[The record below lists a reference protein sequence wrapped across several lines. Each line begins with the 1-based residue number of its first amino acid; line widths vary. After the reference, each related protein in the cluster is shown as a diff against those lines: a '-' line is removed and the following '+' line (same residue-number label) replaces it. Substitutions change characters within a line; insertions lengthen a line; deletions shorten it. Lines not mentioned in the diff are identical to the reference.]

1 MDDLTQIIQDHAV
14 RIFSEG
20 ETVYD
25 IISDIISDS
34 NIEDKPIFI
43 VDIGVVA
50 RMYERFAEL
59 LPGVQVGA
67 ALYTPSWRLTRAWQ
81 VYYAA
86 KCNSDPVIL
95 KVLAAKGSR
104 FDVAS
109 YGEISTV
116 LEFTKPEN
124 LLLAHP
130 IKPCDTLKYARAV
143 DVDMMTFDSEN
154 ELLKIKLYHPAARL
168 LLRLQVDDTG
178 STSRFSCKF
187 GVTPE
192 TIKSMLALARTLGLD
207 VAGASFHV
215 GSGCSNPALYG
226 TAVRQA
232 LDTLTLAK
240 EFGMNATIVDIGGG
254 FSSDTFEAAADVIRP
269 LVEAHPDVTWIAE
282 PGRLLV
288 NDSSTLVVSVVGK
301 KELPG
306 PSYTFYVN
314 DSVYSSFNGII
325 FDRRKVQL
333 QPFNEREGLTF
344 KSKVYGNTCD
354 GIDEICAECMLPN
367 LAIGERVFVSRMG
380 AYSSA
385 SACLNFNGFFKPE
398 TVYVLTTH

>member
-1 MDDLTQIIQDHAV
+1 MDDLTQIIQDHSV
-14 RIFSEG
+14 RIFKDD
-20 ETVYD
+20 ETIYD
-25 IISDIISDS
+25 IIANIISNS

-43 VDIGVVA
+43 VDIGTVA
-50 RMYERFAEL
+50 RMYERFLEL
-59 LPGVQVGA
+59 LPGV
-67 ALYTPSWRLTRAWQ
+67 Q

-178 STSRFSCKF
+178 STSRFSCKY
-187 GVTPE
+187 GVSPE
-192 TIKSMLALARTLGLD
+192 SVKPLLALARTLGLD

-215 GSGCSNPALYG
+215 GSGCSNPLLYG
-226 TAVRQA
+226 TAVQQA
-232 LDTLTLAK
+232 LDTLALAK
-240 EFGMNATIVDIGGG
+240 EYGMEATLVVIGGG
-254 FSSDTFEAAADVIRP
+254 FSSDTFEAAAGVIRP
-269 LVEAHPDVTWIAE
+269 LVEARPDVTWIAE

-306 PSYTFYVN
+306 PCYTYYVN

-325 FDRRKVQL
+325 FDKRTVQL
-333 QPFNEREGLTF
+333 LPFNEREGVTF
-344 KSKVYGNTCD
+344 KSKCYGNTCD
-354 GIDEICAECMLPN
+354 GIDEICAECFLPD

-385 SACLNFNGFFKPE
+385 SASSSFNGFSKPE
-398 TVYVLTTH
+398 TVYVLTT